1 MSRFFI
7 PSENIYYEETRPV
20 SAAVY
25 GDDVNHIR
33 NVLRMSVGEPLLLCD
48 SRGLLYHCVIAEMT
62 AERILA
68 KVESVTASE
77 TERQIPVYLFQGV
90 PKGDKME
97 LIIQKGVELGV
108 NGIFPV
114 LTERTV
120 VKFHSASD
128 MEKKQTRWQ
137 RISLE
142 AAKQCG
148 RDAVPEVAMPIP
160 IEKVSAYVTQP
171 MFQNALK
178 LIPYENEQNIT
189 LKNILQKYRTAF
201 SEAAGESAGEAQNVR
216 FDSICVMIGPEGGF
230 SVGEVKTMTEAGFFP
245 VSLGKRIL
253 RTETA
258 GFAAV
263 AAIRY
268 EFED

>member
-1 MSRFFI
+1 MSTFFV
-7 PSENIYYEETRPV
+7 PSENIRYEADAPV
-20 SAAVY
+20 SASVY
-25 GDDVNHIR
+25 GEDVNHIR
-33 NVLRMSVGEPLLLCD
+33 NVLRMTVGDPLLLCD
-48 SRGLLYHCVIAEMT
+48 SRGLVYHCEIEEIS
-62 AERILA
+62 AERISA
-68 KVESVTASE
+68 AIRSVTVSE

-114 LTERTV
+114 ITERTV
-120 VKFHSASD
+120 VKFHSAAD
-128 MEKKQTRWQ
+128 AEKKQVRWQ

-148 RDAVPEVAMPIP
+148 RGAVPEVTMPAP
-160 IEKVSAYVTQP
+160 IGEVLKKMTQP
-171 MFQNALK
+171 MFRNALK
-178 LIPYENEQNIT
+178 LIPYENEHNIT
-189 LKNILQKYRTAF
+189 LKNVLQEHRAALTAQK
-201 SEAAGESAGEAQNVR
+201 AGSLDA
-216 FDSICVMIGPEGGF
+216 ICIMIGPEGGF
-230 SVGEVKTMTEAGFFP
+230 SVSEVSAAENAGFIP

-258 GFAAV
+258 GFAAI

-268 EFED
+268 EFDD

>member
-1 MSRFFI
+1 MSTFFV
-7 PSENIYYEETRPV
+7 PSENIRYEADMPV
-20 SAAVY
+20 SACVY

-33 NVLRMSVGEPLLLCD
+33 NVLRMTVGDPLLLCD
-48 SRGLLYHCVIAEMT
+48 SRGLVYHCVIGEISAECIS
-62 AERILA
+62 AEIR
-68 KVESVTASE
+68 SVSVSE

-114 LTERTV
+114 ITERTV
-120 VKFHSASD
+120 VKFHSAAD
-128 MEKKQTRWQ
+128 AEKKQVRWQ

-148 RDAVPEVAMPIP
+148 RGAVPEVAMPATIGDVLK
-160 IEKVSAYVTQP
+160 EMTQP
-171 MFQNALK
+171 LFQNALK
-178 LIPYENEQNIT
+178 LIPYENEHNIT
-189 LKNILQKYRTAF
+189 LKDILQKHR
-201 SEAAGESAGEAQNVR
+201 AGFTVKNAGAL
-216 FDSICVMIGPEGGF
+216 DAICIMIGPEGGF
-230 SVGEVKTMTEAGFFP
+230 SMSEVNAAEKAGFLP

-258 GFAAV
+258 GFAAI

-268 EFED
+268 EFDD